1 MGNRAI
7 ICKIWSG
14 LSCNILME
22 DVNLYRGKIMPGIVL
37 LDELDPDQNK
47 ADVEY
52 INDEE
57 LDFGDVEYENME
69 FRNAPTDM
77 DPGN

>member
-1 MGNRAI
+1 MATQSTSSNPLKQTPRE
-7 ICKIWSG
+7 K
-14 LSCNILME
+14 NHN
-22 DVNLYRGKIMPGIVL
+22 DNKIMPGIVL

-47 ADVEY
+47 ADVEH

>member
-1 MGNRAI
+1 MATQSTSSNPLEANSPR
-7 ICKIWSG
+7 K
-14 LSCNILME
+14 NHN
-22 DVNLYRGKIMPGIVL
+22 DNKIMPGIVL

-47 ADVEY
+47 ADVEH

>member
-1 MGNRAI
+1 
-7 ICKIWSG
+7 
-14 LSCNILME
+14 
-22 DVNLYRGKIMPGIVL
+22 MPGIVL

-47 ADVEY
+47 VDVEH

>member
-1 MGNRAI
+1 MATQSTSSNPLEANSPG
-7 ICKIWSG
+7 KKP
-14 LSCNILME
+14 
-22 DVNLYRGKIMPGIVL
+22 YRQQNNAGIVL

-47 ADVEY
+47 ADVEH